1 MYRCRMRPP
10 IHALLLIIAASVP
23 SAAAAEVI
31 GPAVAVDGDTL
42 RIGETVVRLFGI
54 DAAEGHQVCAVEGGG
69 EWNCGGAATA
79 RLVDLLAAGPI
90 SCAGT
95 ALDDFGRLLGICTG
109 FDGTAINATLVAEGL
124 AWAFLRYSTLFVEEE
139 ALARSLRVGV
149 WQAPTIPPWEYRAQ
163 RAATIIENQ
172 PGAPDGCPIKG
183 NINRE
188 GERIYHLPGTRD
200 YDITIIH
207 VEDGERWFCTEAEA
221 IAAGWRARR

>member
-1 MYRCRMRPP
+1 MRPP
-10 IHALLLIIAASVP
+10 VHALLLFVAASA
-23 SAAAAEVI
+23 SWAAAAEVV

-42 RIGETVVRLFGI
+42 RIGETVIRLFGI
-54 DAAEGHQVCAVEGGG
+54 DAAEGHQVCAAAGGG

-95 ALDDFGRLLGICTG
+95 ALDDFGRLLAICTA
-109 FDGTAINATLVAEGL
+109 FDGTTINATLVAEGL
-124 AWAFLRYSTLFVEEE
+124 AWAFVRYSPLFVEEE
-139 ALARSLRVGV
+139 ALARSTGIGV

-163 RAATIIENQ
+163 RAAATIENQ
-172 PGAPDGCPIKG
+172 PGPPDSCPIKG

-188 GERIYHLPGTRD
+188 GERIYHLPGTRA

-207 VEDGERWFCTEAEA
+207 VEDGERWFCTEADA
-221 IAAGWRARR
+221 IEAGWRAPRS

>member
-1 MYRCRMRPP
+1 MRRP
-10 IHALLLIIAASVP
+10 IHALLLVIAASAS

-54 DAAEGHQVCAVEGGG
+54 DAAEGHQVCAAEGGS

-90 SCAGT
+90 SCTGT
-95 ALDDFGRLLGICTG
+95 ALHDYGRLLAICTA
-109 FDGTAINATLVAEGL
+109 FDGTAVNATLVAEGL
-124 AWAFLRYSTLFVEEE
+124 AWAFVRYTTLFVEEE
-139 ALARSLRVGV
+139 ALARSLGAGVG
-149 WQAPTIPPWEYRAQ
+149 QAPTIPPWEYRAQ
-163 RAATIIENQ
+163 RAAAIIENQ
-172 PGAPDGCPIKG
+172 PGPPDGCPIKG

-200 YDITIIH
+200 YDITVIH

-221 IAAGWRARR
+221 VAAGFRAPR